1 MSWYVEN
8 LQQSIEEH
16 ARIPFW
22 APEYAEAQQIISNF
36 QAEISRVQSSTP
48 PAESPPSGGGYS
60 PPPPPPPAKPVD
72 PWIRTSTYVEGI
84 KQADPD
90 IIIIDEQPLS
100 PEFLLELEYEQV
112 SGIELINIS
121 RSDLINGQNVIYSPI
136 KNLSSIRRKYNPNN
150 IIALPATSSST
161 FAKYAIDLILRIGEN
176 PETGKPYE
184 PYFNEN
190 GDLVIEIED
199 VREDE
204 LIEVE
209 IDSNGTIN
217 LVDFI

>member
-1 MSWYVEN
+1 MEFRS
-8 LQQSIEEH
+8 
-16 ARIPFW
+16 
-22 APEYAEAQQIISNF
+22 YADVAAAL
-36 QAEISRVQSSTP
+36 QAESNVWAAGQGHTDAAVREQALAARAWWENYQAPQPSSP
-48 PAESPPSGGGYS
+48 GPSYS
-60 PPPPPPPAKPVD
+60 PGPPPPAPKPPD
-72 PWIRTSTYVEGI
+72 PWIRTSSYVEGV

-90 IIIIDEQPLS
+90 IVIFDEEPLS
-100 PEFLLELEYEQV
+100 PELLIELEYEQI
-112 SGIELINIS
+112 SGVELINIS
-121 RSDLINGQNVIYSPI
+121 RSDLINGQDVIYSPI
-136 KNLSSIRRKYNPNN
+136 KNLASIRRKYNPNN
-150 IIALPATSSST
+150 VIALPSTSSST

-209 IDSNGTIN
+209 VDTNGTIN